1 MLEKEILK
9 IPEFQKNP
17 SKLSQYNFK
26 KEETLH
32 NYIKRLPTIQKI
44 CIVQNLLK
52 EMISIKDRFDDNKQE
67 MIDKMDSNSF
77 KYFKN
82 SILIKQ
88 IYDYCESSSLDI
100 PLDYSLSKDKIE
112 ELYKFEEENKNFVTD
127 FFFEL
132 RNDNSLMLNIIE
144 QINKDYYEQLC
155 YFMVHF
161 LYENPTNNSLGQ
173 DELMVITYLILE
185 NLICNKYP
193 DDLSIEEI
201 MAIDFE
207 ESKKRTFIYYYL
219 LALTRKDEIR
229 NYISSILYY
238 NIIKLENSQKMSDL
252 NIKNIYE
259 SMAAD
264 KNKKDMAKKKSTSNL
279 QRQNNI
285 NVGIKNQSYMHKSTL
300 LTRVSDTIKS
310 NLPINDNNNNNVKVR
325 YSTNLVNTNALQT
338 RDSNASNNNDN
349 NNDNNLNI
357 NDKLKNEYFNSF
369 FKENDFNRIILCK
382 KLAELDSKKRD
393 EIEDVYMEILKFLQ
407 NQYHNKNTDI
417 FSNSIINT
425 AFKNTKMNI
434 KKFSIE
440 DIYNIYIDNFNII
453 IEFVEEVLNK
463 INDNIK
469 SIPYTIK
476 CMLYIINTL
485 VEKKFVGRKKNNS
498 ITYQK
503 FILKLRFFLGGFFF
517 PIFGNPI
524 YNGIVT
530 DSIISNATKENL
542 DIILKIFSKFISG
555 NLFNEYESTYSI
567 FNKYIVEKLPFLF
580 DMIKNIEN
588 DIKTN
593 FEPPVVIKNLLESN
607 SQINSENRNINYN
620 YFEINENDNIR
631 YQSISFSFS
640 DLMMFINGI
649 ENMKNISIKKES
661 NLFLLLKYKK
671 IFNERHL
678 QDIQENKKEYIF
690 LSKFSYRESFLK
702 EIKSVTEDHFDIY
715 FKNQKNNNTNTNEEI
730 HRIKKC
736 LIKVL
741 IFINKLH
748 KESFNTFIRRKDGLT
763 LHHNS
768 NVNKFSQHK
777 RNLLYLETNFEGDKR
792 YSVSSAFDPILR
804 RKTVKKALA
813 EDTSE
818 DADFL
823 KEIFPKIVE
832 LIKYEIGENYNN
844 QKLEKIIFCVSYLQI
859 TIKKLPYDYIN
870 NNFSKLF
877 FDLMLDIEELIK
889 SLQNNILNQ
898 FYLKLRDG
906 DKLNLI
912 ISNYSSQIKSL
923 EKFVCIKYLFNHLS
937 LNDPFEPEIKV
948 ENAQTFTAAKINA
961 ILTQS
966 SITDFITNFPDYRK
980 NEREIDDIIEEEN
993 KNDLPNILKKL
1004 FKDIKNNMKNEKI
1017 ISKFSAI
1024 ECASIS
1030 YELENYILFRL
1041 YEKLFPRFPSK
1052 KDEFL
1057 YKKCCRLSFI
1067 KPENYI
1073 RDKNMINEK
1082 LLESAMEYINDMDKK
1097 LTPLDKIKT
1106 FGKAFQILQN
1116 SMKFSSGKSDLGIDD
1131 ILPWVIYAIIKSK
1144 PKKINTNYNFCKNY
1158 INPDLDK
1165 KEYGL
1170 LLMQIGLAIKVIY
1183 DMKYTDLINVTEEQ
1197 FGNDNEPPPGFRR
1210 SKNLQ
1215 GNININK

>member
-17 SKLSQYNFK
+17 EKLSKYNFK
-26 KEETLH
+26 DEETIH
-32 NYIKRLPTIQKI
+32 NYIKKLPTIQKI
-44 CIVQNLLK
+44 FIVQNLLK
-52 EMISIKDRFDDNKQE
+52 EMVSIKDRFDDNKQE

-77 KYFKN
+77 KYFQN

-88 IYDYCESSSLDI
+88 IFDYCESSSLEV
-100 PLDYSLSKDKIE
+100 PLNYSLSKDKIE

-161 LYENPTNNSLGQ
+161 LYEDSTSNSLGQ
-173 DELMVITYLILE
+173 DELIMISYLILE

-193 DDLSIEEI
+193 DDLAVEEI

-207 ESKKRTFIYYYL
+207 ESKKSTFIYYYL
-219 LALTRKDEIR
+219 LALTRKAEIR

-252 NIKNIYE
+252 NIKKVYE
-259 SMAAD
+259 IMVNE
-264 KNKKDMAKKKSTSNL
+264 KNKKEMKKKKSTSNL

-285 NVGIKNQSYMHKSTL
+285 NEGIKDQFYMHKSTI
-300 LTRVSDTIKS
+300 LTKVSETIKS
-310 NLPINDNNNNNVKVR
+310 NMPIDNNYNNTNKMR
-325 YSTNLVNTNALQT
+325 FSTNLAITNTLKNKENNV
-338 RDSNASNNNDN
+338 DNNDN
-349 NNDNNLNI
+349 NSNI

-369 FKENDFNRIILCK
+369 FKENDFNRIMISQ
-382 KLAELDSKKRD
+382 KLAELNNKKRD
-393 EIEDVYMEILKFLQ
+393 EIEDTYMEILKFLL
-407 NQYHNKNTDI
+407 NQYYNKNKDI
-417 FSNSIINT
+417 YSNYIIAN
-425 AFKNTKMNI
+425 AFKNTKINLKKYNLEEI
-434 KKFSIE
+434 K
-440 DIYNIYIDNFNII
+440 NIYIDNFYII

-476 CMLYIINTL
+476 CMLYVINIL
-485 VEKKFVGRKKNNS
+485 VEKKFASRKGNS
-498 ITYQK
+498 TITYQK
-503 FILKLRFFLGGFFF
+503 FMLKLRFVLGGFIF
-517 PIFGNPI
+517 PILGNPI

-530 DSIISNATKENL
+530 ESIISNATKENL
-542 DIILKIFSKFISG
+542 DIILKIFTKFISG
-555 NLFNEYESTYSI
+555 NLFNEYESEYSI
-567 FNKYIVEKLPFLF
+567 FNKFIIEKLPFLF
-580 DMIKNIEN
+580 NMIKNIDN
-588 DIKTN
+588 DINTN

-607 SQINSENRNINYN
+607 SQINSESRNINYN
-620 YFEINENDNIR
+620 YFEINKNDNIR
-631 YQSISFSFS
+631 YQSICFSFS
-640 DLMMFINGI
+640 DLMMFINAI
-649 ENMKNISIKKES
+649 ESMKNISIKKES

-678 QDIQENKKEYIF
+678 QDKQENKKGYIF

-715 FKNQKNNNTNTNEEI
+715 FKNQKNNINVNEEL

-741 IFINKLH
+741 IYINKLH
-748 KESFNTFIRRKDGLT
+748 KEFFNTFIRRKDGLT

-768 NVNKFSQHK
+768 EVNKLSKYQRMLF
-777 RNLLYLETNFEGDKR
+777 YIETNFEGAKR
-792 YSVSSAFDPILR
+792 NSVSSLIDPILR
-804 RKTVKKALA
+804 RKTIKKALA

-823 KEIFPKIVE
+823 KEIFPKIIE
-832 LIKYEIGENYNN
+832 LIKFEIGDNYNN
-844 QKLEKIIFCVSYLQI
+844 QKLEKIIFCISYLQI
-859 TIKKLPYDYIN
+859 SLKKLPDEYIN
-870 NNFSKLF
+870 NNFCKLF
-877 FDLMLDIEELIK
+877 FDLILDIEKLIK

-898 FYLKLRDG
+898 FYLKLREG

-912 ISNYSSQIKSL
+912 ISNYSSQIKTL
-923 EKFVCIKYLFNHLS
+923 EKFVCVKYLFNHLS
-937 LNDPFEPEIKV
+937 ISDPFGPDLKF
-948 ENAQTFTAAKINA
+948 ENAQTFTATKINM

-966 SITDFITNFPDYRK
+966 SITDFIMNFPDYRII
-980 NEREIDDIIEEEN
+980 EREIDDIIEEEI

-1004 FKDIKNNMKNEKI
+1004 FKEIKNNIKNEKI
-1017 ISKFSAI
+1017 ISKFSPI
-1024 ECASIS
+1024 ECASIY

-1041 YEKLFPRFPSK
+1041 HEKFFPRFPSK
-1052 KDEFL
+1052 KDEFI
-1057 YKKCCRLSFI
+1057 YKKCRRLSFI

-1073 RDKNMINEK
+1073 KEKHMINEK
-1082 LLESAMEYINDMDKK
+1082 LLEGAMEYINDMDKK

-1116 SMKFSSGKSDLGIDD
+1116 SMKFSSGKSDLGLDD
-1131 ILPWVIYAIIKSK
+1131 VLPLVIYVILKSQ

-1158 INPDLDK
+1158 INPELDK

-1170 LLMQIGLAIKVIY
+1170 LLMQIGMAINVIN

-1197 FGNDNEPPPGFRR
+1197 FGNDNEPPPDFRR
-1210 SKNLQ
+1210 SNNLQ
-1215 GNININK
+1215 GNTNINN